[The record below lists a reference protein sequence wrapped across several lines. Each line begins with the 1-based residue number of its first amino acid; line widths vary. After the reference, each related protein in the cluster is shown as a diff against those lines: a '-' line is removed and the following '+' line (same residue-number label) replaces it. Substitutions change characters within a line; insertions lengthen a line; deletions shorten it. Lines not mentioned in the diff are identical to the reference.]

1 MKDFSTIEEAARFR
15 IIEDEDNYWIED
27 YWKKA
32 IKIFTSNASETI
44 DFIRNECSDEEF
56 YWLSEIFEELA
67 EKMQSK
73 ELIQALRERLA
84 KVVPEN
90 YNQSSFET
98 EHMRKYID
106 YDEYVRDV
114 GQEIDYAEGRIDE

>member
-1 MKDFSTIEEAARFR
+1 MKDFSTIEEAAKFR

-27 YWKKA
+27 YRKKA
-32 IKIFTSNASETI
+32 IKIFTSNVSETI

-67 EKMQSK
+67 EKTQSK

-84 KVVPEN
+84 KVVPEY